1 MSLPIRD
8 CTDKIH
14 LFGQMLIRLGICII
28 SGACN
33 HITNK
38 LAVIFELHTPPFF
51 VFLNKCDFT

>member
-51 VFLNKCDFT
+51 CIFE